1 MDPYRE
7 SLARR
12 YAELD
17 DADLLRRLEQGE
29 LADIPLEIAQAELQ
43 SRGLALTPHALRPPP
58 NLDFPPD
65 SFAANPYQPPHARS
79 DETADAPSGRAQISA
94 VLWWVYIAILGAL
107 ALRSAYV
114 SALRPSGV
122 TPAPLFS
129 FGVIAWNCI
138 GLVGWR
144 LRKPLLWRWL
154 WAISALL
161 TWLTVALMAL
171 AGVVMAL
178 LAANDPAQWRI
189 VWIAT
194 GTFLMLLPLAW
205 GMSTYAFHEKTI
217 W

>member
-43 SRGLALTPHALRPPP
+43 SRGLALMPHAPRLPP
-58 NLDFPPD
+58 NFDFPPD
-65 SFAANPYQPPHARS
+65 SFAENPYQSPHARS
-79 DETADAPSGRAQISA
+79 DETADEPSGRAQISA
-94 VLWWVYIAILGAL
+94 VLWWVYIAILCAL

-138 GLVGWR
+138 GLVG
-144 LRKPLLWRWL
+144 
-154 WAISALL
+154 
-161 TWLTVALMAL
+161 
-171 AGVVMAL
+171 
-178 LAANDPAQWRI
+178 
-189 VWIAT
+189 
-194 GTFLMLLPLAW
+194 
-205 GMSTYAFHEKTI
+205 
-217 W
+217 